1 MANERETLLKSVIK
15 AHKNAT
21 KKVSRLKAKGVAIG
35 NTRNDPRENLA
46 AVRQMSSVQLRQYRM
61 ELGEFNSRGT
71 AYVPGVK
78 GAPLSKARFDEYKR
92 LESKYN
98 ERLKRKIDGIK
109 DVKIP
114 GNDLTIG
121 ERYNKMVP
129 KGRSISGASSRF
141 HPYNRHSKGFPNN
154 KALDAAID
162 DLQNRLVPGFQSQ
175 QDRKLRDNFEELM
188 KFSGRPDVL
197 KASQAL
203 TAEQFDILWSF
214 DNMVS
219 SIVENYAAV
228 MDMLSGDDESMER
241 EAINEVY
248 DDILDKMKAIEKQ
261 KLFKRAKKHGTTP
274 ETMAKADLYEAR
286 GKVTDYMSGN
296 IPWSSSVGRAFRATN
311 ADIAKMDAM
320 DMRTLASQY
329 RQGESRWS
337 KSVAYALGMTAKNSK
352 QRKR

>member
-92 LESKYN
+92 LEAKYN
-98 ERLKRKIDGIK
+98 SRLKNRIDGIK
-109 DVKIP
+109 DLKIP

-141 HPYNRHSKGFPNN
+141 HPYDRRSKGFPSN

-162 DLQNRLVPGFQSQ
+162 DLNKRMVPGFEAQ
-175 QDRKLRDNFEELM
+175 QDRKLRENFMKLM
-188 KFSGRPDVL
+188 EFSDRPDIL
-197 KASQAL
+197 KA
-203 TAEQFDILWSF
+203 AESLNADQFDILWSF

-219 SIVENYAAV
+219 NIVENYGAI
-228 MDMLSGDDESMER
+228 MDMLGGDAESMER

-248 DDILDKMKAIEKQ
+248 DDIKEKIQEISKRKMFTDWRKES
-261 KLFKRAKKHGTTP
+261 KR
-274 ETMAKADLYEAR
+274 
-286 GKVTDYMSGN
+286 
-296 IPWSSSVGRAFRATN
+296 
-311 ADIAKMDAM
+311 
-320 DMRTLASQY
+320 
-329 RQGESRWS
+329 
-337 KSVAYALGMTAKNSK
+337 
-352 QRKR
+352 RKR